1 MFSHTFLMK
10 SKVQGQLDGVFLFNT
25 RAYRVILQSVCSNK
39 YFVILAL
46 RFELTQS
53 TQYTV

>member
-10 SKVQGQLDGVFLFNT
+10 SQVQGQLDGVFLFNA
-25 RAYRVILQSVCSNK
+25 RSYRVILQSVCSNK